1 MNIINRGEKRATMHY
16 NFSSILNN
24 DEELYELFIDKYVN
38 HLNKYENTDTLLLV
52 SKYYKQIYDTLNQDF
67 TLEDLLSLF
76 QELAKYKI
84 SHDIPYLIL
93 LSEISGF
100 KNLFLEK
107 IFHQKHN
114 ERNIKDVLSLFKEI
128 KEKIAYIYLMEY
140 LKKVIISNTI
150 RLRSIRDIL
159 EADFI
164 HHYEEHLI
172 WLSNLAVHI
181 QEQNKDEFV
190 ELDHTLCNFGKWL
203 NSDAKNI
210 IKDNS
215 KYNTIVKLHKNLHL
229 FAKKIYRYLNNKE
242 YHIFISYLER
252 CEFISLSLG
261 TELALIDNT
270 QMNQQIKK
278 DELTGALNR
287 NSLNGVFEHQYELT
301 LATNN
306 SFVVAMCDLDFF
318 KKVNDT
324 YGHVAGDKVLAHF
337 VSIVKKH
344 IRNSDIIIR
353 YGGEEFIILLSS
365 INKENGVTVLESI
378 REDLQNSAV
387 DYEKKSINIT
397 VSMGIMEIRPEKLF
411 KHSFIDKYV
420 NIVDEKLYTAK
431 HNGRNRIEVE

>member
-1 MNIINRGEKRATMHY
+1 
-16 NFSSILNN
+16 
-24 DEELYELFIDKYVN
+24 
-38 HLNKYENTDTLLLV
+38 
-52 SKYYKQIYDTLNQDF
+52 
-67 TLEDLLSLF
+67 LSLF

-114 ERNIKDVLSLFKEI
+114 ESNIKDALSLFKEI
-128 KEKIAYIYLMEY
+128 NKKIAYIYLMEY
-140 LKKVIISNTI
+140 IKKLIISNNI
-150 RLRSIRDIL
+150 RLRSIRDIM

-164 HHYEEHLI
+164 RHYEKHLI
-172 WLSNLAVHI
+172 WLNNLAVHI
-181 QEQNKDEFV
+181 QEHKKDEFV
-190 ELDHTLCNFGKWL
+190 ELDHTLCGFGKWL

-215 KYNTIVKLHKNLHL
+215 KYNTIIGLHKNLHL
-229 FAKKIYRYLNNKE
+229 FAKKIYRYLDNKE